1 MKLLLK
7 RPSTTTGTTAS
18 KKRSLLFEHL
28 HSLMATIQ
36 IVSPLTVS
44 VSPRVPS
51 PDNTNQDSTFPLPNC
66 DSVLVSNNIIVTIAK
81 TGHEVTP
88 GSEVLELTFSSTQIV
103 KLPNYS
109 TIVKPPRSSTTLTFL

>member
-1 MKLLLK
+1 
-7 RPSTTTGTTAS
+7 
-18 KKRSLLFEHL
+18 
-28 HSLMATIQ
+28 MATIQ
-36 IVSPLTVS
+36 IVSPTTVS
-44 VSPRVPS
+44 ASSLVPS
-51 PDNTNQDSTFPLPNC
+51 PDNNSQDSTFPLHNC

-88 GSEVLELTFSSTQIV
+88 GSEVLELTFSSTQVV